1 MCGMIGVRE
10 IIKCNGV
17 YSLKKI
23 KNMTFIKVIRNTF
36 IFLLLLFIV
45 IAVIIFLF
53 TPKNISTEKNN
64 TELKTSEFSPKLQL
78 AREVAQ
84 DIMGCF
90 IDEDEERLFSLLSQ
104 PAQEFHRTKE
114 QIQEAFDLVEGEI
127 ISYELPDGTGGGG
140 REVENGVVTADNM
153 TPRINNVIT
162 DSGKK
167 YTICFQYFLIFE
179 DDRSVEGL
187 DNIIISLLDDDN
199 WLVERVQIGSELSAP
214 QVVY

>member
-167 YTICFQYFLIFE
+167 YTISFQYFLIFE